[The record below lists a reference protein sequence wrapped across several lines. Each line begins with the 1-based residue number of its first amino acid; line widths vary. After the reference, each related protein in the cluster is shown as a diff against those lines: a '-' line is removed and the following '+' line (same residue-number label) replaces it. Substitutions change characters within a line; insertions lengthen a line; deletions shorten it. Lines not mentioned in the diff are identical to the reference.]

1 VSRRPGFVVDHMES
15 ADGGVSP
22 NRFHPV
28 ISVQMR
34 CNWPP
39 LATEEEIRLAMAE
52 CYVKAQKELEAVR
65 QEWVRRG
72 WMRE

>member
-1 VSRRPGFVVDHMES
+1 MSGRPGFVVDHFQD

-22 NRFHPV
+22 NKFHPV

-39 LATEEEIRLAMAE
+39 LSTFEETMDALNACYLKAVEELA
-52 CYVKAQKELEAVR
+52 R
-65 QEWVRRG
+65 
-72 WMRE
+72 MRPALVENPTSPE

>member
-1 VSRRPGFVVDHMES
+1 MSSRPGFVVDHMQS
-15 ADGGVSP
+15 ADGGVEP

-39 LATEEEIRLAMAE
+39 LATIDE
-52 CYVKAQKELEAVR
+52 CREALMTCYEKAVIELDR
-65 QEWVRRG
+65 
-72 WMRE
+72 MRS

>member
-1 VSRRPGFVVDHMES
+1 MSRRPGFVVDHFEG

-22 NRFHPV
+22 NKFHAV

-39 LATEEEIRLAMAE
+39 LATVEQVRLAMAE
-52 CYVKAQKELEAVR
+52 CYVKAMDELALM
-65 QEWVRRG
+65 RG
-72 WMRE
+72 EP